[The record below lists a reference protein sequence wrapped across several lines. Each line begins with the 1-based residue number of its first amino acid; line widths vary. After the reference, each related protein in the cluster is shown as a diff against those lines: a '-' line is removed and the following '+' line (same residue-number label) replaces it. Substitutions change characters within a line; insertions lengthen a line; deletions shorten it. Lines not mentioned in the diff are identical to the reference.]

1 MQKTDGAGL
10 RYGKLIGIFV
20 AFMLMAV
27 VLIFQQGDK
36 VGVGHASTLDLLD
49 ASQVAQ
55 GGHVAASGCLALYDS
70 DQVASADAL
79 DDVEAMFDQT
89 SVEADLVDLAKQELP
104 DLAGYQKVV
113 LVVSDLSCLGQ
124 SAADLVAWVHSGGQ
138 LMMYL
143 PPESNGFFQ
152 TFAQQFGVQEVGT
165 SWYVTPGIRFTSD
178 LMLGGRAHDF
188 ALTDPYESSL
198 IVSLSKDC
206 TVYAVTADERELPLI
221 WEYPNGEG
229 RVVFCNLGFTEK
241 GVRGIYAQAFGLLG
255 EAFA

>member
-89 SVEADLVDLAKQELP
+89 SVEADLVDLAKQELEHACVFLP
-104 DLAGYQKVV
+104 VRALTGLAG
-113 LVVSDLSCLGQ
+113 
-124 SAADLVAWVHSGGQ
+124 LVAD
-138 LMMYL
+138 
-143 PPESNGFFQ
+143 
-152 TFAQQFGVQEVGT
+152 AVQ
-165 SWYVTPGIRFTSD
+165 
-178 LMLGGRAHDF
+178 
-188 ALTDPYESSL
+188 
-198 IVSLSKDC
+198 
-206 TVYAVTADERELPLI
+206 
-221 WEYPNGEG
+221 
-229 RVVFCNLGFTEK
+229 
-241 GVRGIYAQAFGLLG
+241 VRD
-255 EAFA
+255 